1 MKGDFTFGPSW
12 LTNNARA
19 GTEWGYTKNFGR
31 GEVYD
36 LSRPLSTGG
45 WSSRPRAYKDIPAL
59 QNLAFFAEDIAT
71 VRMGTHKLEIMG
83 GLRALS
89 LIGLDKRYTLNGK
102 FYLDPRL
109 NVQWVFPAIRVGG
122 HDLNISLG
130 GGGRLDHQNAYI
142 GLSFPQ

>member
-1 MKGDFTFGPSW
+1 M
-12 LTNNARA
+12 
-19 GTEWGYTKNFGR
+19 
-31 GEVYD
+31 YD

-89 LIGLDKRYTLNGK
+89 LIGLDKRYAEWQVL
-102 FYLDPRL
+102 PR
-109 NVQWVFPAIRVGG
+109 PA
-122 HDLNISLG
+122 S
-130 GGGRLDHQNAYI
+130 QCPM
-142 GLSFPQ
+142 GLSCDPCGRS

>member
-1 MKGDFTFGPSW
+1 M
-12 LTNNARA
+12 
-19 GTEWGYTKNFGR
+19 
-31 GEVYD
+31 YD

-130 GGGRLDHQNAYI
+130 GGVGWTTRMPTLDY
-142 GLSFPQ
+142 LSPISIITTSFSWGIMMLFIRNKTAVSTYVRM